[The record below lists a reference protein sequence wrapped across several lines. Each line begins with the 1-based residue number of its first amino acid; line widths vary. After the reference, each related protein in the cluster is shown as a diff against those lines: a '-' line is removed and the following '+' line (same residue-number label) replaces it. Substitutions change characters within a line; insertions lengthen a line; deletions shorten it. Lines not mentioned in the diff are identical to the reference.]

1 MLNIFREKGKKLYVT
16 VNNLVSNDE
25 INEAVEYLDFLNSIS
40 VDGIIVQDTGILQI
54 CQDHQF
60 NQFEIHSSVMMN
72 AHNLEFVKA
81 LQK

>member
-1 MLNIFREKGKKLYVT
+1 MLNISREKGKKLYVT

-60 NQFEIHSSVMMN
+60 N
-72 AHNLEFVKA
+72 NLKFTR
-81 LQK
+81 LS

>member
-1 MLNIFREKGKKLYVT
+1 MT

-60 NQFEIHSSVMMN
+60 N
-72 AHNLEFVKA
+72 NLKFTR
-81 LQK
+81 LS